1 MAGAT
6 LALPE
11 ETVEGDRAPAG
22 PWRVALRRLL
32 RKKLA
37 VAALLFIAFFYVV
50 GLFAPVLA
58 PRDFREQ
65 DLENDL
71 QGPSLEHPFGT
82 DRLGRDQLSRVI
94 WSARTTMIVT
104 VATVV
109 TGSLVLAV
117 GLGMLSGYVGG
128 KVDTAIMRSGEVF
141 ASLPGL
147 LMLILINATTASMMR
162 KTNSGPLWRSKPAW
176 SASVEMWLSSQSTA
190 SSTFERIVELIRM
203 SMGSAGNEAK
213 TSPVRMIAV
222 STLPPR

>member
-94 WSARTTMIVT
+94 WSSRTTIIVT

-109 TGSLVLAV
+109 TGSLVLSV
-117 GLGMLSGYVGG
+117 GLGMLSGYLGG
-128 KVDTAIMRSGEVF
+128 KVDTAVMRTGEVF

-147 LMLILINATTASMMR
+147 PMLILINATMR
-162 KTNSGPLWRSKPAW
+162 PKAERGVEWLESHISTDALQAGFERQSGPEFVFLIMLAVVALGGLVGLGAWLMAGGARRSGAWLLPA
-176 SASVEMWLSSQSTA
+176 
-190 SSTFERIVELIRM
+190 
-203 SMGSAGNEAK
+203 
-213 TSPVRMIAV
+213 IA
-222 STLPPR
+222 